1 MYLMKKNRK
10 GEAEK
15 NLRRLRGVD
24 YDVDTELNNLRKVL
38 ENSQQQKLSLQ
49 AIFTLVN
56 VKALFISIGLMVNIC
71 EIEFI
76 TVKSK

>member
-15 NLRRLRGVD
+15 NLRRLRGLA

-38 ENSQQQKLSLQ
+38 ENSQQQKLSFQ
-49 AIFTLVN
+49 ALFTLVN
-56 VKALFISIGLMVNIC
+56 VKALFISIGLMVSIC
-71 EIEFI
+71 EIKFI